1 MMEMVVRMME
11 EQGGNCVPDKVVS
24 NGTNSQVRIEKKT
37 NSGTTSPG
45 KTGVFLLNRTPRKN
59 STQ

>member
-24 NGTNSQVRIEKKT
+24 NGTNSQVRIEKKRGLT
-37 NSGTTSPG
+37 VGLLVLGRP
-45 KTGVFLLNRTPRKN
+45 VF
-59 STQ
+59 SC